1 MELSETPKTFC
12 KFFISFLESTLN
24 VEHFEKRHE
33 PHSSNISEVIDF
45 ERCANLNA

>member
-24 VEHFEKRHE
+24 VEHFEKKHE

-45 ERCANLNA
+45 ERRANLYA